1 MRIRRCF
8 QLYFLLVSIGYLPW
22 ATALE
27 LDIQGVHM
35 TTIGPG
41 DQCILIAGEYPGV
54 RIEPS
59 ESGLRAKVCYDTIRQ
74 NLIVLTD
81 TTFVSTAPGG
91 SEVTIDF
98 SHVFAPGPNRRVV
111 AHTRMKGFFATAT
124 GVGVATGGK
133 IEVSG
138 TFGQS
143 GNADPI
149 GDGIAHTVADDIDS
163 GLFADEEIERYLA
176 AGPRILA
183 GRFSFR
189 LPAQGDKLVI
199 PVGVQVDV
207 QPVTRIQEKF
217 EEAEEGVAD
226 EFGDINLE
234 PLPELPAA
242 Q

>member
-8 QLYFLLVSIGYLPW
+8 QLSFLLVSIGYLPW

-41 DQCILIAGEYPGV
+41 DQCVLIAGEYPGV

-59 ESGLRAKVCYDTIRQ
+59 EAGLRAKICYDTIRQ

-81 TTFVSTAPGG
+81 TTFVSTKPGG
-91 SEVTIDF
+91 SDVVIEFRHKF
-98 SHVFAPGPNRRVV
+98 SPGPNRRVV

-124 GVGVATGGK
+124 GVGVATSAR
-133 IEVSG
+133 IDVSG
-138 TFGQS
+138 TFGQN

-149 GDGIAHTVADDIDS
+149 GDGISHTVGDDIDS
-163 GLFADEEIERYLA
+163 GIFADEQLERYLA
-176 AGPRILA
+176 AGPRTLA
-183 GRFSFR
+183 GSFTFH
-189 LPAQGDKLVI
+189 LPEQGDKLVI
-199 PVGVQVDV
+199 PVGLQVDV

-217 EEAEEGVAD
+217 EEAEEGVQD
-226 EFGDINLE
+226 EFGDMGL
-234 PLPELPAA
+234 
-242 Q
+242 